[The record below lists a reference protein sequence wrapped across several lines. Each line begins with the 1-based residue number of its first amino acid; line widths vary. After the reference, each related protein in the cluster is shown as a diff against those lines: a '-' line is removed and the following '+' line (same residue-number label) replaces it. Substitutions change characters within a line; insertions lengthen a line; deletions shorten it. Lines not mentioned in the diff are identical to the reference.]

1 MAAIFDK
8 DLEFLKKLTD
18 EQLDPLVRHLMYDKD
33 FSKRRTE
40 QLSSNPVVKEYFP
53 KHTYYVD
60 DIIEEI
66 QRYGANT
73 IATLLRLGKGVLYK
87 EIIHDVCKKLKVKD
101 IKKSSIE
108 ELEEKMIRVVLERAV
123 KKMTPEQLQEF
134 AKKANLNTNHY
145 TTQAVLTALATASTP
160 FSLIMGSGV
169 YVAGQ
174 GYVGG
179 TALGAGLFL
188 GTLAFIGLSG
198 IFAGFAI
205 TGPAYRVT
213 IPACVIIACL
223 RNELKQK
230 TN

>member
-8 DLEFLKKLTD
+8 DLEFLRQLTD

-40 QLSSNPVVKEYFP
+40 QLSSNPIVKAHFP
-53 KHTYYVD
+53 NHTYYVND
-60 DIIEEI
+60 VIEEV

-73 IATLLRLGKGVLYK
+73 LATLFRLGKGVPYK
-87 EIIHDVCKKLKVKD
+87 EILSDVCKKLKVKD
-101 IKKSSIE
+101 VKKLSVE
-108 ELEEKMIRVVLERAV
+108 EQEEKMVRVIIERAV
-123 KKMTPEQLQEF
+123 KKMSPEQLQEF

-145 TTQAVLTALATASTP
+145 TAQAVLTALATASTP
-160 FSLIMGSGV
+160 FSFILATGV
-169 YVAGQ
+169 FVPFQ

-223 RNELKQK
+223 RNELKLK
-230 TN
+230 LN

>member
-8 DLEFLKKLTD
+8 DLEFLKGLSD
-18 EQLDPLVRHLMYDKD
+18 EQLDPLVKHLMYDKD

-40 QLSSNPVVKEYFP
+40 QLSSNPVVKSYFP
-53 KHTYYVD
+53 QHSYYVED
-60 DIIEEI
+60 VIEEV

-73 IATLLRLGKGVLYK
+73 MATILRFGKGVPYK
-87 EIIHDVCKKLKVKD
+87 EILSDVCKKLKVKD
-101 IKKSSIE
+101 VKNLSVE
-108 ELEEKMIRVVLERAV
+108 DQEEKMVRVVVERAV
-123 KKMTPEQLQEF
+123 KKMSPEQLQEF
-134 AKKANLNTNHY
+134 AKRANLNTNHY
-145 TTQAVLTALATASTP
+145 TAQAVLTALATASTP
-160 FSLIMGSGV
+160 FSFILAAGI
-169 YVAGQ
+169 YVPFQ

-213 IPACVIIACL
+213 IPACIIIACL
-223 RNELKQK
+223 RHEAKQK
-230 TN
+230 KL

>member
-1 MAAIFDK
+1 MAATFDK
-8 DLEFLKKLTD
+8 DLEFLRQLTD
-18 EQLDPLVRHLMYDKD
+18 EQLDPLVRHLMYGKD

-73 IATLLRLGKGVLYK
+73 LVTLARLGKGVVYK
-87 EIIHDVCKKLKVKD
+87 EILFDVCKKMK
-101 IKKSSIE
+101 IKNIKTLSVE
-108 ELEEKMIRVVLERAV
+108 EQEEKLVREVIARAV
-123 KKMTPEQLQEF
+123 KKMTSEQLQEF

-145 TTQAVLTALATASTP
+145 TAQAVLTALATASTP
-160 FSLIMGSGV
+160 FSLILATGV
-169 YVAGQ
+169 FVPFQ
-174 GYVGG
+174 GYIGG

-223 RNELKQK
+223 RNELKRK
-230 TN
+230 AN